1 MKYGF
6 CTGFAA
12 DPLFS
17 INSSLEAAVYSW
29 GFDFIEYPLMTLAAL
44 SEAEFTRLIERR
56 DENHLTS
63 ECVCNLFP
71 ASVPVI
77 GERRD
82 EARINDYLE
91 TAFERA
97 KRLGVKKMI
106 FGSAGARRLGE
117 YSREKAGEEF
127 LLCLG
132 TLNDFCTRYDMK
144 VLIEAIRKGEADY
157 INTLDEAAAFVLEAR
172 KRDYRN
178 IGLMADLFH
187 MLSNGEPT
195 DSLKNGLPLIEHVHV
210 CEAERALPDG
220 CFSPYLSEC
229 FRILRENSYS
239 DTVSYESI
247 GPVNTAQGIACRKM
261 LKNAAESQFLFR

>member
-44 SEAEFTRLIERR
+44 SEVEFTRLIERR

-63 ECVCNLFP
+63 DCVCNLFP

-77 GERRD
+77 GARRD
-82 EARINDYLE
+82 EAQIKDYLE

-117 YSREKAGEEF
+117 YSREKADEEF
-127 LLCLG
+127 LRCLG
-132 TLNDFCTRYDMK
+132 ALNDFCTRYQMK
-144 VLIEAIRKGEADY
+144 VLIEAVRKGEADY
-157 INTLDEAAAFVLEAR
+157 INTLEEAAAFVSEAR
-172 KRDYRN
+172 KRNYRN

-187 MLSNGEPT
+187 MHSNQEPT
-195 DSLKNGLPLIEHVHV
+195 ESLKNNLPLIEHVHV
-210 CEAERALPDG
+210 CEAERALPDS
-220 CFSPYLSEC
+220 CFSPYMSEC
-229 FRILRENSYS
+229 FRILSENRYS

-247 GPVNTAQGIACRKM
+247 CPVNTEQGIDCRKM
-261 LKNAAESQFLFR
+261 LKTAIDPQSLLL

>member
-1 MKYGF
+1 M
-6 CTGFAA
+6 
-12 DPLFS
+12 FS

-44 SEAEFTRLIERR
+44 SEVEFTRLIERR

-63 ECVCNLFP
+63 DCVCNLFP

-77 GERRD
+77 GARRD
-82 EARINDYLE
+82 EAQIKDYLE

-117 YSREKAGEEF
+117 YSREKAEEEF
-127 LLCLG
+127 LRCLG
-132 TLNDFCTRYDMK
+132 TLNDFCTRYNIK
-144 VLIEAIRKGEADY
+144 VLIEAIRKGEADF

-187 MLSNGEPT
+187 MFSNREPI
-195 DSLKNGLPLIEHVHV
+195 DSLKNNLPLIEHIHV
-210 CEAERALPDG
+210 CEAERALPDS
-220 CFSPYLSEC
+220 CFSPYMSEC
-229 FRILRENSYS
+229 FRILSENRYS

-247 GPVNTAQGIACRKM
+247 CPVNTEQGIDCRKM
-261 LKNAAESQFLFR
+261 LKTAIDPQSLLL